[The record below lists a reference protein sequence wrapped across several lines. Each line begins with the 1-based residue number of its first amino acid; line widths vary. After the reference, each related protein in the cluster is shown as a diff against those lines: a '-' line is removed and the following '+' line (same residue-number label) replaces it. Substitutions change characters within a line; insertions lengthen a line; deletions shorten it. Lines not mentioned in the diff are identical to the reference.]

1 MIATITL
8 NAAIDKTIE
17 IDSFTPGSVNRVL
30 KSHMEPGGKGINV
43 SKVVK
48 ALGGSTI
55 ALGFV
60 GGDSGKWIDESL
72 SALEIETDFVLINQE
87 TRTNIKIID
96 TAKKQIT
103 DINDQ
108 GKEVEE
114 IWVERLYDKVRLWA
128 EASNVMVFSGSLLP
142 NISSDI
148 YQKLIQ
154 IAKEKGCKTILD
166 ADGQALLD
174 GAKAAPYMVKPNI
187 HELENTFG
195 VKLKNEQ
202 DIIKCCQFFLEQGIG
217 IVVISMGAEGA
228 LMITKDGAWK
238 TEKIK
243 VAVKNT
249 VGAGDSMVGAFAYG
263 IDKGYAPVEILSLA
277 VATATVH
284 VEQGTVFSQYS
295 VIEQYKKRVK
305 ILEIR

>member
-1 MIATITL
+1 MIATVTL

-30 KSHMEPGGKGINV
+30 QSHMEPGGKGINV

-55 ALGFV
+55 TLGFV
-60 GGDSGKWIDESL
+60 GGDSGKWIDERL
-72 SALEIETDFVLINQE
+72 KALEIETDFVQLNQE

-96 TAKKQIT
+96 TAKQQIT

-108 GKEVEE
+108 GKEVKE
-114 IWVERLYDKVRLWA
+114 IWVEKLYDKVRFWA
-128 EASNVMVFSGSLLP
+128 ETSNVMVFSGSLPP

-148 YQKLIQ
+148 YEKLIG
-154 IAKEKGCKTILD
+154 IAKAKGCKTILD

-174 GAKAAPYMVKPNI
+174 GAKASPYMVKPNI
-187 HELENTFG
+187 HELENTFD
-195 VKLKNEQ
+195 VKLKDTR
-202 DIIKCCQFFLEQGIG
+202 DIIKCCSFFLDQDVE

-238 TEKIK
+238 TEKIN
-243 VAVKNT
+243 VTVKNT

-263 IDKGYAPVEILSLA
+263 IDKGYALVDILSLA
-277 VATATVH
+277 AATATVH
-284 VEQGTVFSQYS
+284 VKQGTVFGQYPR
-295 VIEQYKKRVK
+295 IEQYKNRIK
-305 ILEIR
+305 ILEIG

>member
-17 IDSFTPGSVNRVL
+17 IDSFIPGSVNRVI
-30 KSHMEPGGKGINV
+30 KSYMEPGGKGINV

-60 GGDSGKWIDESL
+60 GGNAGKWINESL
-72 SALEIETDFVLINQE
+72 SDLEIQTDFVLINQE

-114 IWVERLYDKVRLWA
+114 IWIERLYDKVRFWA
-128 EASNVMVFSGSLLP
+128 EASKVMVFSGSLP
-142 NISSDI
+142 QNISFDI

-154 IAKEKGCKTILD
+154 VAKEKGCKTILD
-166 ADGQALLD
+166 ADGDALLC
-174 GAKAAPYMVKPNI
+174 GAKATPYMVKPNI

-202 DIIKCCQFFLEQGIG
+202 DIIKCCRYFLEQGVER
-217 IVVISMGAEGA
+217 VVISMGAEGA
-228 LMITKDGAWK
+228 LMITRAGAWRA
-238 TEKIK
+238 EKIN
-243 VAVKNT
+243 VVVKNT

-263 IDKGYAPVEILSLA
+263 IDKEYTPVDSLKLA
-277 VATATVH
+277 VATATIH
-284 VEQGTVFSQYS
+284 VEQGTVFDQYPL
-295 VIEQYKKRVK
+295 IEQYKKKVK
-305 ILEIR
+305 ISKVR